1 MLYEGGMWHRS
12 TKGVPRE
19 NSGFLE
25 SGIGTLRA
33 LSLLFGVPA
42 WFSTVSPQPLL
53 VCLGLRG
60 EKR

>member
-1 MLYEGGMWHRS
+1 MLYEGGMWHSS

-25 SGIGTLRA
+25 SGIGTL
-33 LSLLFGVPA
+33 STEPFIGVPA
-42 WFSTVSPQPLL
+42 WFSTVFPQPLL
-53 VCLGLRG
+53 VCLGLGG